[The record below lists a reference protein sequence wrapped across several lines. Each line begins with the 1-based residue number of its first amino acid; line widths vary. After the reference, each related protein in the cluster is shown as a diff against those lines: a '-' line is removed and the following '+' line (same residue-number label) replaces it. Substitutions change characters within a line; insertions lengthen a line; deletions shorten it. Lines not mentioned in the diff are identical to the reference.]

1 MSQTHA
7 VWQIIA
13 AVGFFG
19 AVVSTA
25 FFIIGWYRTEKD
37 WRKLDVAMIFF
48 GALTLFTGLATFT
61 TSFTVSWLTQTQ
73 NTLLGLAGAPTG
85 ATVMFA
91 GMMRPCMF
99 DIALEEGRFL

>member
-1 MSQTHA
+1 MAEAGA

-25 FFIIGWYRTEKD
+25 FFIIGWYRTDKD
-37 WRKLDVAMIFF
+37 WKKLDFAMILL
-48 GALTLFTGLATFT
+48 GATALVTGLATFT

-73 NTLLGLAGAPTG
+73 NTFLGLAGAPTG

-91 GMMRPCMF
+91 GMMRPCKF
-99 DIALEEGRFL
+99 DIALEEGEFL